1 MHRFILIEKHEM
13 ELGVLNRILSLGLL
27 ACIFSIMFLISAARA
42 QSTSPQTKAPI
53 IAPPISAKQW
63 KGDLDVLLQHRVIRI
78 AVSYSKTFYYE
89 VNGVQYG
96 VAYESGKAF
105 EEFLNKK
112 YPQKNKN
119 IKIHVLF
126 LVTPREKMY
135 AQLTGGNVDIVTGG
149 IAVTPERQKLVDFS
163 DPTASGINEV
173 VVTGPNSP
181 QLVSVDD
188 LAGKEV
194 FVRKLSS
201 YWEHVERLNER
212 FQKENK
218 PAVILRAVPEDLGD
232 EDLLQMVNAGLL
244 PTTIVNDWTAKL
256 WGKLL
261 TKMQIH
267 SDIAVNTGGTLG
279 WIIRKDSPK
288 LLATANEFL
297 KTHRQGTAFGQ
308 QLIAKYT
315 GSTYMLKQAVSETGL
330 KRFEEI
336 AEIFRRYSSKY
347 DMDYLLMM
355 AEGFQESGLRQD
367 AKSSVGA
374 VGVMQ
379 LMPDTGKQMNVGD
392 IHQEE
397 ANIHAGIKYF
407 HSMVENNYGNEPMDN
422 LNKILFTFAAYNC
435 GPGRIKQLRAEAAA
449 KGLDP
454 NVWIDN
460 VEVIAAARVGAE
472 TVNYVSNIYKYYVAY
487 KLFAEQDEQR
497 RKAKESLQQK
507 PS

>member
-1 MHRFILIEKHEM
+1 MLK
-13 ELGVLNRILSLGLL
+13 RILSLGLL
-27 ACIFSIMFLISAARA
+27 ASLSSVTFPVPAAA
-42 QSTSPQTKAPI
+42 QSASLQTKAPV
-53 IAPPISAKQW
+53 IAPPIAAKQW
-63 KGDLDVLLQHRVIRI
+63 TGDLDVLLQHRVIRV
-78 AVSYSKTFYYE
+78 AVPYSKTFYYE
-89 VNGVQYG
+89 VDGVQYG
-96 VAYESGKAF
+96 VAYEAGKAF

-119 IKIHVLF
+119 IKIHILF

-149 IAVTPERQKLVDFS
+149 LSITPERQKLVDFS
-163 DPTASGINEV
+163 DPTADGINEV
-173 VVTGPNSP
+173 VVAGPKSP
-181 QLVSVDD
+181 QLASLDD
-188 LAGKEV
+188 LAGKEI

-201 YWEHVERLNER
+201 YWEHLERLNER
-212 FQKENK
+212 FQKENR

-267 SDIAVNTGGTLG
+267 TDIAINTGGTLG
-279 WIIRKDSPK
+279 WIVRKDSPK
-288 LLATANEFL
+288 LLATADEFL

-308 QLIAKYT
+308 QLMAKYMS
-315 GSTYMLKQAVSETGL
+315 STYMLKQAVSVSGM
-330 KRFEEI
+330 KRFEET
-336 AEIFRRYSSKY
+336 AEIFRKYSSQY
-347 DMDYLLMM
+347 GMDYLLMM
-355 AEGFQESGLRQD
+355 AEGFQESGLKQD

-392 IHQEE
+392 IHQQE

-407 HSMVENNYGNEPMDN
+407 HSMVEKNYGNEPMDD
-422 LNKILFTFAAYNC
+422 LNRVLFTFAAYNC
-435 GPGRIKQLRAEAAA
+435 GPGRMRQLRKEAAA

-460 VEVIAAARVGAE
+460 VEVIAAARIGRISGA
-472 TVNYVSNIYKYYVAY
+472 
-487 KLFAEQDEQR
+487 QDDELKCR
-497 RKAKESLQQK
+497 IV
-507 PS
+507 P